1 MSPAVR
7 SQAFMWGGAAI
18 VLALLPFVF
27 TSGASL
33 TMMSLMGF
41 AIVFAL
47 SYNML
52 LGQTGM
58 LSFGHAVYYGL
69 GGFMTAHALNV
80 VGAGKW
86 PIPLPVMPLAGGLA
100 GLAFAILFGW
110 ASTRRAGTAFAM
122 ISLGIGEL
130 VAACSL
136 ILKGFFG
143 GEGGI
148 STSRTATLKFF
159 GLNFGP
165 QVQVYYLIA
174 AWCLLCMVAMYA
186 FTRTPL
192 GRMCNAVRDNP
203 ERAEFVGYSTQMV
216 RYIAFC
222 VSGFFA
228 GIAGGLAAIHYEI
241 VTASVVGAAP
251 SGFVL
256 LMAYIGGVGFFIG
269 PVIGAVLM
277 TALQISLSDYTGAWL
292 LYVGLMFV
300 VMVMYVP
307 WGLGGLLLMQR
318 PLLQHGAWRRVL
330 PVYAMAAVPVLVL
343 LAGTVALIETAHHL
357 LVKTTEGTAMSLFGI
372 AYDAKSLVAWAV
384 IALLVAV
391 GLAGLRFVAP
401 RVSDAYHGAV
411 QRARSGAGATS
422 TAGTA
427 GTGAAGTGTAST
439 GAGASAGAG
448 R

>member
-1 MSPAVR
+1 MNSGAR
-7 SQAFMWGGAAI
+7 TQTWMWGGAAL
-18 VLALLPFVF
+18 VLVVLPLVF
-27 TSGASL
+27 SSGASL

-86 PIPLPVMPLAGGLA
+86 PIPLPAMPIVGGVA
-100 GLAFAILFGW
+100 GLAFAVIFGW
-110 ASTRRAGTAFAM
+110 VSTKRAGTAFAM

-174 AWCLLCMVAMYA
+174 AWCLLCMAAMYA

-216 RYIAFC
+216 RFIAFC

-228 GIAGGLAAIHYEI
+228 GVAGGLAAIHYEI

-256 LMAYIGGVGFFIG
+256 LMAYIGGVAFFIG

-300 VMVMYVP
+300 LVVMFAP

-318 PLLQHGAWRRVL
+318 PLFTGGAWRRVL
-330 PVYAMAAVPVLVL
+330 PAYALAVLPLAALF
-343 LAGTVALIETAHHL
+343 AGTVALVETAHHL
-357 LVKTTEGTAMSLFGI
+357 MVKAVEGPKTSVFGVG
-372 AYDAKSLVAWAV
+372 YDAQSPLAWGV
-384 IALLVAV
+384 IVLLLVA
-391 GLAGLRFVAP
+391 GFIGLRRVAP
-401 RVSDAYHGAV
+401 RVSAAYHAAV
-411 QRARSGAGATS
+411 Q
-422 TAGTA
+422 
-427 GTGAAGTGTAST
+427 AAQGRAST
-439 GAGASAGAG
+439 
-448 R
+448 

>member
-1 MSPAVR
+1 MISDGR
-7 SQAFMWGGAAI
+7 SQWWMWSATAL
-18 VLALLPFVF
+18 VLALLPLLFS
-27 TSGASL
+27 SGASL

-69 GGFMTAHALNV
+69 GGFITAHALNI

-86 PIPLPVMPLAGGLA
+86 PVPLPVMPLAGGLA
-100 GLAFAILFGW
+100 GLTFALIFGW
-110 ASTRRAGTAFAM
+110 VSTKRAGTAFAM

-165 QVQVYYLIA
+165 QIQVYYLIA
-174 AWCLLCMVAMYA
+174 VWCLLCMGAMYA

-216 RYIAFC
+216 RFIAFC

-228 GIAGGLAAIHYEI
+228 GVAGGLAAIHYEI
-241 VTASVVGAAP
+241 VTSSVVGAVP

-256 LMAYIGGVGFFIG
+256 LMAYIGGVAFFIG

-300 VMVMYVP
+300 LVVMYAP

-318 PLLQHGAWRRVL
+318 PLLTGGAWRRVL
-330 PVYAMAAVPVLVL
+330 PVYGLVL
-343 LAGTVALIETAHHL
+343 PPLTALAVGGVALVETAHHILVKAAEGPAMRVLGVSYDAFSPLAWGGIVVL
-357 LVKTTEGTAMSLFGI
+357 LVGG
-372 AYDAKSLVAWAV
+372 
-384 IALLVAV
+384 LL
-391 GLAGLRFVAP
+391 GLRRVAP
-401 RVSDAYHGAV
+401 AVSAAYHDAMQAA
-411 QRARSGAGATS
+411 QRG
-422 TAGTA
+422 
-427 GTGAAGTGTAST
+427 GAA
-439 GAGASAGAG
+439 
-448 R
+448 

>member
-1 MSPAVR
+1 MSAIT
-7 SQAFMWGGAAI
+7 GGIKSCGAWLVAAL
-18 VLALLPFVF
+18 VLVGLPYVF
-27 TSGASL
+27 SSGSSL

-41 AIVFAL
+41 AIIFAL

-86 PIPLPVMPLAGGLA
+86 PIPLPVLPLVGGLA
-100 GLAFAILFGW
+100 GLSFAILFGW
-110 ASTRRAGTAFAM
+110 VSTKRAGTAFSM

-136 ILKGFFG
+136 ILRGFFG

-148 STSRTATLKFF
+148 STSRTSTLRLF
-159 GLNFGP
+159 GISFGP
-165 QVQVYYLIA
+165 QIQVYYLIA
-174 AWCLLCMVAMYA
+174 AWCLLCMAAMYA

-216 RYIAFC
+216 RFIAFC

-228 GIAGGLAAIHYEI
+228 GVAGGLAAIHYEI
-241 VTASVVGAAP
+241 VTSSVVGAGP
-251 SGFVL
+251 SGYVL
-256 LMAYIGGVGFFIG
+256 LMAYIGGVAFFIG
-269 PVIGAVLM
+269 PIIGAVLM

-300 VMVMYVP
+300 VVVMYAP
-307 WGLGGLLLMQR
+307 WGLGGLLLMHQ
-318 PLLQHGAWRRVL
+318 PLLAAGTLRRVL
-330 PVYAMAAVPVLVL
+330 PAYALALVPVLMLAAGGVL
-343 LAGTVALIETAHHL
+343 LIETSHHL
-357 LVKTTEGTAMSLFGI
+357 LVKAAEGQSMRVLWMT
-372 AYDAKSLVAWAV
+372 YDANSPIAWVGLV
-384 IALLVAV
+384 ALLVV
-391 GLAGLRFVAP
+391 GGFALHRVAP
-401 RVSDAYHGAV
+401 RVSDAFHAASSEA
-411 QRARSGAGATS
+411 QRRRAQ
-422 TAGTA
+422 
-427 GTGAAGTGTAST
+427 
-439 GAGASAGAG
+439 
-448 R
+448 